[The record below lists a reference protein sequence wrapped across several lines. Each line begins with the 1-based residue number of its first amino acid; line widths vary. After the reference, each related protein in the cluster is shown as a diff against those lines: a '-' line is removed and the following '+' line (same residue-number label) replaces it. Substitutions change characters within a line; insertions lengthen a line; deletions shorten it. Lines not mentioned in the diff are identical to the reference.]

1 MNVHILLWEN
11 TNSGDEAKYSPA
23 AGDPMRLSRKME
35 EAPTVRVAGV
45 SSEAPKWELGEFGL
59 LALSVNQDQAQRQTL
74 SPVNT
79 IPHTGLNSV
88 YICLELATNLGL
100 PQMILKA
107 LHVKYAKGVTS
118 FSRKETYL
126 QKATAL

>member
-45 SSEAPKWELGEFGL
+45 SSEAPK
-59 LALSVNQDQAQRQTL
+59 
-74 SPVNT
+74 
-79 IPHTGLNSV
+79 
-88 YICLELATNLGL
+88 
-100 PQMILKA
+100 
-107 LHVKYAKGVTS
+107 
-118 FSRKETYL
+118 
-126 QKATAL
+126 